1 MGTTPSEAVVPVIAK
16 SASPMSFTFSLKVT
30 RHVRVFAL
38 VGEVVGSWR
47 TIEVTVG
54 AVVSATDAVWLI
66 DTCIA
71 AVLPLPAASSAT
83 FAATFSVTVPVA
95 TGVIV
100 AVKVRLSLEGFCRFE
115 GAPLPTVMSPI
126 AKPVTASSKVKVAVN
141 GPVLVD
147 AAVIVT
153 VGAVLSS
160 TKKLS
165 FVPLVGVTFTS
176 ALPAGSVMFWP
187 VAKVSVTVSFRSF
200 RSPPPTPT
208 TNSVTDLG
216 CTRNEAVVPLTT
228 KSSVP
233 GPGLVKG
240 SASLKVTDH
249 CRLFALVGV
258 VVGTS
263 RSIFSTVG
271 AVLSTTKVKSF
282 VPVGAVSVRLLFA
295 MSLMS

>member
-1 MGTTPSEAVVPVIAK
+1 
-16 SASPMSFTFSLKVT
+16 MSCTFSLKVT
-30 RHVRVFAL
+30 RHVRVLAL

-47 TIEVTVG
+47 TIEVTRG

-71 AVLPLPAASSAT
+71 AVLPLPAASSAA
-83 FAATFSVTVPVA
+83 FAATSIVTSPVD

-115 GAPLPTVMSPI
+115 GAPLPTVMSPRM
-126 AKPVTASSKVKVAVN
+126 KPVTASSKVKVAVN

-160 TKKLS
+160 KKKLS

-187 VAKVSVTVSFRSF
+187 VAKDSVTVPFRSF
-200 RSPPPTPT
+200 RSPPDPPT
-208 TNSVTDLG
+208 TNSMEELRRTK
-216 CTRNEAVVPLTT
+216 NEAVVPLTT

-233 GPGLVKG
+233 GPGLSKC
-240 SASLKVTDH
+240 SASLNVTDH
-249 CRLFALVGV
+249 CRLFELVGE
-258 VVGTS
+258 VVGTL
-263 RSIFSTVG
+263 RSIEVTVG
-271 AVLSTTKVKSF
+271 AVLSTS
-282 VPVGAVSVRLLFA
+282 
-295 MSLMS
+295 

>member
-30 RHVRVFAL
+30 RHVRVSAL

-100 AVKVRLSLEGFCRFE
+100 AVKVWLSLVGFCRFE
-115 GAPLPTVMSPI
+115 GAPLPTVMSPT

-160 TKKLS
+160 RKKLS
-165 FVPLVGVTFTS
+165 FGTARRCDVHQCV
-176 ALPAGSVMFWP
+176 AGRVRN
-187 VAKVSVTVSFRSF
+187 VHGRAREGQRHRVVQVVQEG
-200 RSPPPTPT
+200 PT
-208 TNSVTDLG
+208 G
-216 CTRNEAVVPLTT
+216 R
-228 KSSVP
+228 
-233 GPGLVKG
+233 
-240 SASLKVTDH
+240 
-249 CRLFALVGV
+249 R
-258 VVGTS
+258 
-263 RSIFSTVG
+263 
-271 AVLSTTKVKSF
+271 
-282 VPVGAVSVRLLFA
+282 
-295 MSLMS
+295 